1 MTDTAKPVIL
11 FVLHMPPP
19 VHGAAMVGKFIHD
32 SSRINQLFD
41 CHYIDLATAASI
53 EDIGKVGLKKLW
65 NFILLFYSIWH
76 EVRKNTP
83 QLVYITPNAKGG
95 AFYKDWIIVMMLK
108 AMGCTIVAHYHNKGV
123 ANYQDR
129 KIDNWLYKYFFKNL
143 KVILLADNLYQD
155 IEKYVRR
162 EDVFICPN
170 GIPVEKIVS
179 HQRKEKCQLLFLSNL
194 IVSKGVI
201 DLLDACSI
209 LKGNGVVFECLFVGA
224 ETDEMTSDR
233 FSQEV
238 KNRGLEGRVH
248 YLGKKYG
255 EEKESIWNDA
265 DIFVFP
271 TFYPNECFPLVLL
284 EAMQHGLPCVSTDEG
299 AISGIIEDGITGFIV
314 ERKNPEQLAKRIQ
327 QLLSDANLR
336 HSMGVAGRQK
346 FEEEYTLSVFEKR
359 MSDIFLQI
367 LSERK

>member
-1 MTDTAKPVIL
+1 MTDTPKPVIL

-123 ANYQDR
+123 ATYQDR
-129 KIDNWLYKYFFKNL
+129 KIDNWLYKIFFKNL

-155 IEKYVRR
+155 IEEFVRR

-209 LKGNGVVFECLFVGA
+209 LKENGVEFECLFVGA
-224 ETDEMTSDR
+224 ETDEMNSELFEEQVQKR
-233 FSQEV
+233 KIGGSV
-238 KNRGLEGRVH
+238 S

-255 EEKESIWNDA
+255 DEKLKLFQQA

-271 TFYPNECFPLVLL
+271 TYSDCFPLVLL
-284 EAMQHGLPCVSTDEG
+284 EAMQHNLPCISTEEG
-299 AISGIIEDGITGFIV
+299 AIADIVDDGKTGFIV
-314 ERKNPEQLAKRIQ
+314 EKRNPQ
-327 QLLSDANLR
+327 QLSEKIEMLIRNEELCKA
-336 HSMGVAGRQK
+336 MGDAGRQK
-346 FEEEYTLSVFEKR
+346 YLENYTLEMFENR
-359 MSDIFLQI
+359 ICEI
-367 LSERK
+367 LNEILNA